1 MVANLNH
8 LITRH
13 RQNAESHRCD
23 VGEDDYKKFE
33 STKKLLERLSEIEN
47 CTYSVFD
54 MDKNAYLLKSSKFK
68 RLLGYVNPEDIE
80 NDDLEL
86 FHRIIHPD
94 DLSFVMETENEAYNF
109 YKNLPASEKKDYKLV
124 YDFRVKNASGIYMR
138 FIHQFIVLEQDRS
151 GKSWLALIVTDLI
164 AERATD
170 DRPQRR
176 MINIRSGKLHLFNN
190 DDSYNSATLLTKRE
204 TEILGLIAQGLDSR
218 DISDR
223 LFISVNTVNNH
234 RQNILIKTRSENTT
248 QALLYSK
255 RIGII

>member
-1 MVANLNH
+1 MAKDLNQ
-8 LITRH
+8 LILRH
-13 RQNAESHRCD
+13 KQNAETHKCD
-23 VGEDDYKKFE
+23 VGEDDYKRFE
-33 STKKLLERLSEIEN
+33 STKKLLERLSEIES
-47 CTYSVFD
+47 CTFSVLD
-54 MDKNAYLLKSSKFK
+54 MDKNTYLLKSSKFK

-80 NDDLEL
+80 NGDLEL

-94 DLSFVMETENEAYNF
+94 DLPFVMETENEAYMF

-164 AERATD
+164 AERAFNAK
-170 DRPQRR
+170 PQRR
-176 MINIRSGKLHLFNN
+176 MINIKSGKLYLFNS
-190 DDSYNSATLLTKRE
+190 DDNFNSGTLLTKRE
-204 TEILGLIAQGLDSR
+204 TEILGLIAQGLDSQ
-218 DISDR
+218 DISER

-248 QALLYSK
+248 QALLYAK

>member
-1 MVANLNH
+1 MMKNLDQ
-8 LITRH
+8 LIIRH
-13 RQNAESHRCD
+13 KQNAGTHRCN

-47 CTYSVFD
+47 CTFSVLD
-54 MDKNAYLLKSSKFK
+54 MDKNNYLLKSTRFK

-94 DLSFVMETENEAYNF
+94 DLPFVIETENEAYRF
-109 YKNLPASEKKDYKLV
+109 YKNLPSSEKKDYKLV

-138 FIHQFIVLEQDRS
+138 FIHQFIVLEQDRF
-151 GKSWLALIVTDLI
+151 GKSWLALIMTDLVS
-164 AERATD
+164 ERATND
-170 DRPQRR
+170 KPQRR
-176 MINIRSGKLHLFNN
+176 MINIKSGKLYLFNN
-190 DDSYNSATLLTKRE
+190 DDSLKSGTLLTGRE
-204 TEILGLIAQGLDSR
+204 KEILGLIAQGLDSR
-218 DISDR
+218 DISER

-234 RQNILIKTRSENTT
+234 RQNILRKTRSENTT
-248 QALLYSK
+248 QALLYAK

>member
-1 MVANLNH
+1 MAKNLNQ
-8 LITRH
+8 LIASH
-13 RQNAESHRCD
+13 RQNAKNHRCD
-23 VGEDDYKKFE
+23 VGEGDYEKFR
-33 STKKLLERLSEIEN
+33 TTLKLLERLSEIEN
-47 CTYSVFD
+47 STFSVLD
-54 MDKNAYLLKSSKFK
+54 MHQNAYLLKSSKFK
-68 RLLGYVNPEDIE
+68 RLLGYVNPDDTE

-94 DLSFVMETENEAYNF
+94 DLPFVMETENEAYMF

-124 YDFRVKNASGIYMR
+124 YDFRVKNAIGIYMR

-151 GKSWLALIVTDLI
+151 GKTWLALIVTDLI
-164 AERATD
+164 AERASN

-176 MINIRSGKLHLFNN
+176 MINMKTGKLYLFNN
-190 DDSYNSATLLTKRE
+190 DDSSNSCTLLTKRE

-218 DISDR
+218 DISER

-234 RQNILIKTRSENTT
+234 RQNILSKTRTENTT
-248 QALLYSK
+248 QALLYTK